1 MMTWIGMG
9 CFVLLL
15 VYLGWGV
22 FYQLIFSMAGL
33 FWKEKELPAVSKMRR
48 IAVLIPAYKEDN
60 VIVGVAEEALQQDY
74 PEEKFQVYVIAD
86 SLQAQTLATLAQ
98 TGAETIEVSF
108 DKSTK
113 SKALN
118 VALEALP
125 AEAFEIMVILD
136 ADNIMSPDFLKRING
151 EFELGHRVVQG
162 CRAAKNFNTPT
173 AVLDGISEA
182 INNHILCKGHMEF
195 GLSARLAGS
204 GMAFDAKLFRRVMPE
219 IDAIGGFDKALELS
233 LTCQG
238 ERIYYAEHATIYDE
252 KVSKPE
258 HFSKQRSRWIAAQ
271 FHYAR
276 QYFPHALGTLLKT
289 GNIDYFNKAMQ
300 MLLPPRLITPG
311 VLVLASLGC
320 WFLGYTTLSIAFGI
334 VLSFNIISFLIA
346 MPAYTWQRPY
356 IDALFRLPLV
366 FLYALRSL
374 VGIGKANKKFIHTP
388 HGESVETT
396 K

>member
-1 MMTWIGMG
+1 MIMWIVIS
-9 CFVLLL
+9 FFALLL
-15 VYLGWGV
+15 GYLGWGV
-22 FYQLIFSMAGL
+22 IYQLIFSIAGL
-33 FWKEKELPAVSKMRR
+33 FWKEKELPAVNKIRR
-48 IAVLIPAYKEDN
+48 MAVLIPAYKEDN
-60 VIVGVAEEALQQDY
+60 VIISVAEEALEQDY
-74 PEEKFQVYVIAD
+74 PKDQFEVYIIAD
-86 SLQAQTLATLAQ
+86 SLQEQTLTRLAETGAQT
-98 TGAETIEVSF
+98 IPVSF
-108 DKSTK
+108 EKSTK

-118 VALEALP
+118 VALDKLANES
-125 AEAFEIMVILD
+125 FEVMVILD

-151 EFELGHRVVQG
+151 EFELGRRAVQG
-162 CRAAKNFNTPT
+162 CRAAKNFNTPM
-173 AVLDGISEA
+173 AILDGFSES
-182 INNHILCKGHMEF
+182 INNHILCKGHMIC

-233 LTCQG
+233 LTSEG

-252 KVSKPE
+252 KVSKAA
-258 HFSKQRSRWIAAQ
+258 HFSQQRSRWIAAQ

-276 QYFPHALGTLLKT
+276 RYFPHAIATFFKT
-289 GNIDYFNKAMQ
+289 ENIDYLNKAMQ

-311 VLVLASLGC
+311 VLAFAAMVC
-320 WFLGYTTLSIAFGI
+320 WFLGLTVLSIGFAL
-334 VLSFNIISFLIA
+334 VLALNISSFLIA

-388 HGESVETT
+388 HGESMETT

>member
-1 MMTWIGMG
+1 MMWIGIV
-9 CFVLLL
+9 CFTLLL

-22 FYQLIFSMAGL
+22 FYQLIFSLAGL
-33 FWKEKELPAVSKMRR
+33 FWKEEELPIVTKERQ

-60 VIVGVAEEALQQDY
+60 VIVGVAEEALEQAY
-74 PEEKFQVYVIAD
+74 PKDKFKVYVIAD
-86 SLQAQTLATLAQ
+86 SLQDQTLGRLAQ
-98 TGAETIEVSF
+98 TGAETISVSF

-118 VALEALP
+118 VALDQLSDEP
-125 AEAFEIMVILD
+125 FDVIVILD
-136 ADNIMSPDFLKRING
+136 ADNVMSPDFLARINA

-162 CRAAKNFNTPT
+162 CRAAKNFNTSM

-195 GLSARLAGS
+195 GLSVRLAGS

-233 LTCQG
+233 LTSQG
-238 ERIYYAEHATIYDE
+238 ERIFYAEHATIYDE
-252 KVSKPE
+252 KVSKAE

-276 QYFPHALGTLLKT
+276 QYFPHALKTFLKT
-289 GNIDYFNKAMQ
+289 GNIDYLNKAAQ

-311 VLVLASLGC
+311 VLAIAGVCC
-320 WFLGYTTLSIAFGI
+320 WFMGFEDLSIGFGI
-334 VLSFNIISFLIA
+334 VLGLNIISFLIA

-388 HGESVETT
+388 HGESVKPT

>member
-1 MMTWIGMG
+1 MIMWIEIS
-9 CFVLLL
+9 CFALLL
-15 VYLGWGV
+15 GYLGWGV
-22 FYQLIFSMAGL
+22 CYQLIFSIAGL
-33 FWKEKELPAVSKMRR
+33 FWKEKELPMANKIRR
-48 IAVLIPAYKEDN
+48 MAVLIPAYKEDN
-60 VIVGVAEEALQQDY
+60 VIVNVAEEALEQNY
-74 PEEKFQVYVIAD
+74 PKDQFEVYIIAD
-86 SLQAQTLATLAQ
+86 SLQEQTLTRLAQ
-98 TGAETIEVSF
+98 TGAHTIPVSF

-118 VALEALP
+118 VALNKLSN
-125 AEAFEIMVILD
+125 EAFDVMVILD
-136 ADNIMSPDFLKRING
+136 ADNIMSPDFLNRING
-151 EFELGHRVVQG
+151 EFELGHRVVQA
-162 CRAAKNFNTPT
+162 CRAAKNFNTPM
-173 AVLDGISEA
+173 AVLDGVSEA
-182 INNHILCKGHMEF
+182 INNHILCKGHMVF

-204 GMAFDAKLFRRVMPE
+204 GMAFDGKLFRRVMPE

-233 LTCQG
+233 LTSQG
-238 ERIYYAEHATIYDE
+238 ERIYYAEDATIYDE

-276 QYFPHALGTLLKT
+276 RYFPHAIGTFLKT
-289 GNIDYFNKAMQ
+289 GNIDYLNKATQ

-311 VLVLASLGC
+311 VLAIAGVIC
-320 WFLGYTTLSIAFGI
+320 WLLGYTTLSIGF
-334 VLSFNIISFLIA
+334 VLVLALNISSFLIA

-388 HGESVETT
+388 HGESIETT

>member
-1 MMTWIGMG
+1 MMWIGIA
-9 CFVLLL
+9 CFGLLL

-22 FYQLIFSMAGL
+22 LYQLIFSLAGL
-33 FWKEKELPAVSKMRR
+33 FWTEKELPVVSKQRR
-48 IAVLIPAYKEDN
+48 MAVLIPAYKEDS
-60 VIVGVAEEALQQDY
+60 VIVGVAEEALEQDY
-74 PEEKFQVYVIAD
+74 PKDKFKVYVIAD
-86 SLQAQTLATLAQ
+86 SIQDETLTSLAQ
-98 TGAETIEVSF
+98 TGAETIPVSF
-108 DKSTK
+108 EESTK

-118 VALEALP
+118 VALDILSE
-125 AEAFEIMVILD
+125 EIFDVFVILD
-136 ADNIMSPDFLKRING
+136 ADNIMSPDFLKRINA
-151 EFELGHRVVQG
+151 EFELGHRVIQG
-162 CRAAKNFNTPT
+162 CRAAKNFNTSM
-173 AVLDGISEA
+173 AVLDGISES
-182 INNHILCKGHMEF
+182 INNHILCKGQVEF

-233 LTCQG
+233 LTSQG

-271 FHYAR
+271 FHYAK
-276 QYFPHALGTLLKT
+276 QYFPHALKTFLKT
-289 GNIDYFNKAMQ
+289 GNIDYLNKAMQ

-311 VLVLASLGC
+311 VLALAGVCCWLLG
-320 WFLGYTTLSIAFGI
+320 LTGLSIGFAI
-334 VLSFNIISFLIA
+334 VLGLNIISFLMA

-366 FLYALRSL
+366 FLYAVWSL

-388 HGESVETT
+388 HGERVEPT